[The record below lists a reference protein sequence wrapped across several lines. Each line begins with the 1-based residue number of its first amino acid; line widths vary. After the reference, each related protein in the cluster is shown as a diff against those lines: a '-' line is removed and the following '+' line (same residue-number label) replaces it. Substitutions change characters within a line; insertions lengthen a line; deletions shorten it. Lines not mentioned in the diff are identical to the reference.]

1 VRGTRGGQV
10 VCQVVGHRR
19 DAVGPKPDVGLNP
32 RTGLRSNGEGTEL
45 TCGLLRRPDQPAAK
59 DTLAASVVQ
68 LPVDFVAQPLI
79 VRTTAASTRCG
90 NGKKRTASCLR
101 L

>member
-1 VRGTRGGQV
+1 MGCSGG
-10 VCQVVGHRR
+10 RIR
-19 DAVGPKPDVGLNP
+19 
-32 RTGLRSNGEGTEL
+32 
-45 TCGLLRRPDQPAAK
+45 PAAK
-59 DTLAASVVQ
+59 YTLAASVVQ